1 MMSDTPAF
9 ASKRMLIT
17 GGVGFMGSNLARR
30 LVSLG
35 ANVTLVD
42 GLIPLPDRSIIIG
55 PIW

>member
-1 MMSDTPAF
+1 
-9 ASKRMLIT
+9 
-17 GGVGFMGSNLARR
+17 MGSNLARR